1 MGETEPEDQLL
12 GISELLVLASEQVET
27 RISLTEV
34 VQIFDIC
41 GLPDQE
47 QYTSAEGNRF
57 WKHVS

>member
-12 GISELLVLASEQVET
+12 GISELLVLAWAS
-27 RISLTEV
+27 RNSDLLTEV

-47 QYTSAEGNRF
+47 QYTSAEAIAF